1 VSYDVVVIGAG
12 AGGEAAGSLSGRLG
26 RKVAVVERDL
36 VGGLCSFWACL
47 PSKTLLDSAAR
58 RAAGADYPWQRA
70 SARRDWMISREGT
83 PRPDDGGHVRGLESE
98 GAEVVRG
105 TARVVGPGAVEV
117 RRDGENPRT
126 LETAALVLAV
136 GSKPVIPSIDGLE
149 ETGYWTSNE
158 ATSLRELPSSLV
170 ILGGGVVGIEL
181 AQVYARFG
189 TRTTLIQGSDRI
201 LPRDHP
207 RSSEVVADQLREE
220 GVEIRTNLTA
230 AAVERGGPGRRI
242 TLSDGAVVEGAELLV
257 AVGRRGADLRTL
269 GCEEAGVPLDDRGR
283 GSPDE
288 RMRIGEGVFVAGDC
302 AGGAQFT
309 HVADYEG
316 RIAARAAAGQDVRAD
331 LATIPTVTF
340 TDPETATVGM
350 TVQAARE
357 RGLDAFEVTVDFA
370 TTARGFTIEPRRR
383 SAEAIREG
391 SPGHVTAVVDR
402 ERRVLVG
409 AFVACPGAGELIH
422 EPALAIK
429 HRVPVDVLA
438 DTIHAF
444 PTAAR
449 AFGNLM
455 AEARDRCEATE

>member
-12 AGGEAAGSLSGRLG
+12 AGGEAAGSLSAKLG

-36 VGGLCSFWACL
+36 VGGLCSFWACM
-47 PSKTLLDSAAR
+47 PSKTLLDAAAR
-58 RAAGADYPWQRA
+58 RAAGADYPWERA

-83 PRPDDGGHVRGLESE
+83 HYPDDGGHVRGLESE
-98 GAEVVRG
+98 GAEVIRG
-105 TARVVGPGAVEV
+105 TARVVGSGTVEV

-126 LETAALVLAV
+126 LEAAAFILAV
-136 GSKPVIPSIDGLE
+136 GSTPVIPSIDGLE
-149 ETGYWTSNE
+149 ESGYWTSND
-158 ATSLRELPSSLV
+158 ATSLREFPSSLV

-189 TRTTLIQGSDRI
+189 ARVTVVQGSDRI

-207 RSSEVVADQLREE
+207 RSSEVVGGQLREE
-220 GVEIRTNLTA
+220 GVEIRTNVTA
-230 AAVERGGPGRRI
+230 KAVERGGPGRRV

-257 AVGRRGADLRTL
+257 AVGRRGADLRAL
-269 GCEEAGVPLDDRGR
+269 GCEDAGVALDDRGR
-283 GSPDE
+283 ATPDE
-288 RMRIGEGVFVAGDC
+288 RMRIGQGVFVAGDC

-316 RIAARAAAGQDVRAD
+316 RIAARAAADQEVRAD
-331 LATIPTVTF
+331 LATIPSATF

-383 SAEAIREG
+383 SSGAIREG
-391 SPGHVTAVVDR
+391 SPGHITAVVDR
-402 ERRVLVG
+402 ERRTLVG
-409 AFVACPGAGELIH
+409 AFAACPGAGELIH
-422 EPALAIK
+422 EPTLAIK
-429 HRVPVDVLA
+429 HGVPVDVLA

-444 PTAAR
+444 PTGAR

-455 AEARDRCEATE
+455 AEARDRCDARE